1 MKDRLR
7 ILLDCRMATWTGV
20 GRYSTGLARALAARD
35 DVHVIQVVAANEVP
49 PVSSQVPAEVVR
61 AKTHPFGAAGAFEL
75 GRIARDVKPDLT
87 HCLHF
92 PTPFPA
98 SHPLVV
104 TVHDLTPVMMPQV
117 MPSALKRFVYH
128 RWNAR
133 VAHVAD
139 RILANSLCTAE
150 DFVKHFPAADAKLTV
165 VPHAVDDFTTGP
177 VGSVPA
183 AFGLLDGESYLLSM
197 GNPKPN
203 KDLPTL
209 LRAFARI
216 SHERLGLRLL
226 LVGREVP
233 GFVASVI
240 DDERVASRVA
250 FTGRVDDAALR
261 ALYAEAS
268 AFVFPSTY
276 EGFGLPPLEAMTFG
290 TPVVSSN
297 AASLPEV
304 VGDAGIMFEA
314 GNDDALARAI
324 MRVLD
329 EPALR
334 DRLSALGPKRAA
346 RFTWEQTARMTVA
359 VYREVV

>member
-49 PVSSQVPAEVVR
+49 PVSSALSAEVVR
-61 AKTHPFGAAGAFEL
+61 AKAHPFGLAGAFEL
-75 GRIARDVKPDLT
+75 GRIARDVAPDLT

-104 TVHDLTPVMMPQV
+104 TVHDLTPIMMPEV

-150 DFVKHFPAADAKLTV
+150 DFVKHFRAADAKLTV
-165 VPHAVDDFTTGP
+165 VPHAVDDFTTGQ

-183 AFGLLDGESYLLSM
+183 AFGLRDGESYLLSM

-209 LRAFARI
+209 LRAFAKI
-216 SHERLGLRLL
+216 AHERLGLRVL
-226 LVGREVP
+226 LVGRDVP
-233 GFVASVI
+233 GFIASVI
-240 DDERVASRVA
+240 DDERVAARVA
-250 FTGRVDDAALR
+250 FTGRVDDATLR

-268 AFVFPSTY
+268 AFVFPSAY

-297 AASLPEV
+297 AASLPEI
-304 VGDAGIMFEA
+304 VGDAGLMFAA
-314 GNDDALARAI
+314 GNPDALAKAI
-324 MRVLD
+324 ARVLD
-329 EPALR
+329 DPKLR
-334 DRLSALGPKRAA
+334 DRLSTAGPERAA
-346 RFTWEQTARMTVA
+346 RFTWEQTAKMTVA
-359 VYREVV
+359 VYRELV